1 MIKVVEYNK
10 CENFGM
16 FLYISIVED
25 SYKDVINCWMP

>member
-10 CENFGM
+10 YENFGM
-16 FLYISIVED
+16 FLYISIVAD